1 MQFSDITA
9 IILTKNEEIH
19 IERCI
24 RSVQTICSEVLVVD
38 SFSTDRTCEIASAMG
53 VRVVQHDFINQAQQ
67 FNWAIDNLPINT
79 EWIWRVDA
87 DEYIELRLAE
97 GIVEV
102 LKRCAANVNGIYV
115 NKKIIYLGKSL
126 LHGGWYPAQQI
137 KLIRKGHGRSENKP
151 MDEHLVVI
159 DGITTSVDADQ
170 TDENLNTL
178 TWWIEKHNKYA
189 DREVLNMLSME
200 YGLDDETSKGVE
212 PKFCGNG
219 AERKRWFKL
228 KYAHLPLYW
237 RPFLNFFYRYII
249 RLGFLDGNHRWYVL
263 QCFWYRY
270 LVDAKIYELK
280 KSLNFDDDKIKA
292 YLIDNFANSFNVK

>member
-38 SFSTDRTCEIASAMG
+38 SFSTDKTCEFAIAMG
-53 VRVVQHDFINQAQQ
+53 ARVVQHEYVCQAQQ

-87 DEYIELRLAE
+87 DEYIEPRLANLASKAIAQCE
-97 GIVEV
+97 QD
-102 LKRCAANVNGIYV
+102 VNGIYV
-115 NKKIIYLGKSL
+115 NKKIIFMGKPL
-126 LHGGWYPAQQI
+126 LHGGWFPAQQI
-137 KLIRKGHGRSENKP
+137 KIIRKGHGRSENKP
-151 MDEHLVVI
+151 MDEHLVVT
-159 DGITTSVDADQ
+159 DGQTISVDGDQ
-170 TDENLNTL
+170 VDENLNGL
-178 TWWIEKHNKYA
+178 TWWTDKHNRYA
-189 DREVLNMLSME
+189 DREACNTLSVI
-200 YGLDDETSKGVE
+200 YGMGDQSYTVE
-212 PKFCGNG
+212 PRLFGNTLQ
-219 AERKRWFKL
+219 RRRWFKL
-228 KYAHLPLYW
+228 KYAHLPLYL
-237 RPFLNFFYRYII
+237 RPFLNFFYRYIL

-280 KSLNFDDDKIKA
+280 KKFDFDDEKIKK
-292 YLIDNFANSFNVK
+292 YLEQNFYNTFNVK